1 MTKSDGK
8 EAWEGGRGGA
18 GETFLHRWVK
28 RKAEARSGGPDPAE
42 PSAATDSREGAP
54 AEVPASP
61 QAIETQAIET
71 QAIEARAP
79 EESPRREPPERSDVD
94 MPPLESLDQDS
105 DYSPFLSRGV
115 SPELRQTALR
125 QLFRQPKFNVETC
138 LDDFQDDFLNFQ
150 PLGDIVTADM
160 RHMAEVEAKRE
171 ATRIARAAE
180 ETPRSEPRPTGDLPA
195 SGEADGPVPGAHA
208 DATGEADPRA
218 TAGDEPPGSSDG
230 ATPPDD
236 PTRMKS

>member
-8 EAWEGGRGGA
+8 EARERGRDRE
-18 GETFLHRWVK
+18 GETFLRRWAK
-28 RKAEARSGGPDPAE
+28 RKAEARSGDPDPAA
-42 PSAATDSREGAP
+42 PSAATDPGEAAR

-61 QAIETQAIET
+61 RATETRAIET
-71 QAIEARAP
+71 RAP

-94 MPPLESLDQDS
+94 MPPLDSLDQDS

-171 ATRIARAAE
+171 ATRVARAAD
-180 ETPRSEPRPTGDLPA
+180 ETPPSEQGLI
-195 SGEADGPVPGAHA
+195 ADGQAGGEGDGPAPREHAGA
-208 DATGEADPRA
+208 DAAGEADPRE
-218 TAGDEPPGSSDG
+218 TARAEPPGSTDG
-230 ATPPDD
+230 ASPPDD
-236 PTRMKS
+236 QTRMKS